1 MIHSMTFTDTR
12 SGRSWNTR
20 DDWGLALQTQPT
32 FSLPPVKTKTL
43 DGPAMGGVI
52 DLTTAITGYPV
63 MGQREGSFQF
73 AAKARQ
79 AEWQTLISTLAG
91 ILHGQ
96 SLRVVLDDDPG
107 WYYEGRFALNIGEC
121 SPRHAIVTIDYS
133 VGPYAWAR
141 ESTAEPW
148 LWDPFSFVDG
158 VIGNGVYTDTE
169 YYVRSDEVNTTE
181 AELTFTAAEV
191 GNHRLTAR
199 FSVAADPLDPAEFV
213 RLTLTDEDSIVIPAN
228 VYVGEDYTFSGLRM
242 EGGQWKRGSVPATVS
257 AFSNTGKAIVTTHFI
272 RSYQGADAFG
282 HIEITT
288 TPRTLDFSAAFPDAG
303 VWPLDAAGDAPVT
316 PEFAATGQNV
326 ILTATQDGAAVATI
340 TIFAGASRTW
350 PNLVLYRGGWLYTGR
365 PAELTAATES
375 GTATL
380 AINFRRGK
388 L

>member
-1 MIHSMTFTDTR
+1 MHHEIRFID
-12 SGRSWNTR
+12 GNTVKNTWS
-20 DDWGLALQTQPT
+20 DWGLMAMRQPT
-32 FSLPPVKTKTL
+32 FVPPPVKRKIL
-43 DGPAMGGVI
+43 ELPGGNGEI
-52 DLTTAITGYPV
+52 DLSEAVTGYPLFANRDGSWSFLTPKRSEDFWPIYNQV
-63 MGQREGSFQF
+63 MQF
-73 AAKARQ
+73 
-79 AEWQTLISTLAG
+79 
-91 ILHGQ
+91 LHGQ
-96 SLRVVLDDDPG
+96 RMQAVLPDDDHG
-107 WYYEGRFALNIGEC
+107 WYCEGRFWVDTMACDRLHGVITIG
-121 SPRHAIVTIDYS
+121 YS
-133 VGPYAWAR
+133 VGPFLWSR

-169 YYVRSDEVNTTE
+169 YYVRGDEVTTTE